1 MGRFLILKILKGINK
16 HEGNQLFTR
25 VDSDRTKGKGFKL
38 KEGRFRLDVRGK
50 FFTERVVRCWN
61 WLPREV
67 MDASFLEVFKARLG
81 EALGNLI

>member
-1 MGRFLILKILKGINK
+1 
-16 HEGNQLFTR
+16 
-25 VDSDRTKGKGFKL
+25 
-38 KEGRFRLDVRGK
+38 LDVRGK

-67 MDASFLEVFKARLG
+67 MDASFLDVFKARLG